1 MLGKKD
7 RTATEKGVNM
17 TSLRDELQE
26 HINSVEEGVEIPEE
40 LLDIVSGGVD
50 TFNLGDKKFIEGA
63 VVFHKKILGVSC
75 ERAMEFERDEWGWSE
90 ERLQIM
96 RDIWDEVK

>member
-1 MLGKKD
+1 MSTPL
-7 RTATEKGVNM
+7 TC
-17 TSLRDELQE
+17 
-26 HINSVEEGVEIPEE
+26 
-40 LLDIVSGGVD
+40 
-50 TFNLGDKKFIEGA
+50 DKKFIEGA

-75 ERAMEFERDEWGWSE
+75 ERAMEFERDKWGWSE